1 MLLNMSRKDEAHS
14 AETSTKMHS
23 DTQAVM
29 TVISCGSRRDGSVVS
44 ELAALPE
51 DEGSIP
57 STQMENS
64 NHL

>member
-1 MLLNMSRKDEAHS
+1 MSRKDEAHS

-29 TVISCGSRRDGSVVS
+29 TVISCGSRRDGSVVA

-57 STQMENS
+57 STQM
-64 NHL
+64 